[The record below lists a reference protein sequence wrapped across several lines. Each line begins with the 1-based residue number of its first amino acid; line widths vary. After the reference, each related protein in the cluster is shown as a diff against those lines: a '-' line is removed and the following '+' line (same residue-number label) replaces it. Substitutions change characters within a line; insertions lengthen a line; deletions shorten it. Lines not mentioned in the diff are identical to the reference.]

1 LKHLGSLRKISVS
14 AFLFVLSLNA
24 SGGDPYR
31 PSYGAGEAGM
41 GYVCVVKNSFWSAF
55 HNQALLAETNSTSVG
70 FNYDN
75 RFSLK
80 ELGTRSAGAILK
92 SGKAS
97 IGAVY
102 SNFGY
107 ADFKRDM
114 AGIASAL
121 KLSDKISA
129 GIQID
134 YFSARSSG
142 EYENYQTLTFEAGIL
157 YKPND
162 NIRIGMHLFNP
173 VPDRLRESYLPS
185 RLNIGAGTNL
195 SSALF
200 AGIEAEMVSGHSP
213 IIRTGFEYE
222 AAKKLWIRGGFSS
235 ENNSFS
241 FGLGYLAKF
250 VLIDFAFS
258 THEQLGL
265 TSSVSLIF
273 KIH

>member
-1 LKHLGSLRKISVS
+1 
-14 AFLFVLSLNA
+14 LF
-24 SGGDPYR
+24 
-31 PSYGAGEAGM
+31 GAGEAGM
-41 GYVCVVKNSFWSAF
+41 GNVCTVKSSFWSSF
-55 HNQALLAETNSTSVG
+55 HNQALLAGNNSFSFG
-70 FNYDN
+70 FNYNN

-80 ELGTRSAGAILK
+80 ELGTRSAGVIFH

-107 ADFKRDM
+107 NDFKRDM
-114 AGIASAL
+114 AGLASAL

-129 GIQID
+129 GVQVD
-134 YFSARSSG
+134 YFSERSSG
-142 EYENYQTLTFEAGIL
+142 EYDNFQTLTFETGLL

-173 VPDRLRESYLPS
+173 VPGNLRKSYLPS
-185 RLNIGAGTNL
+185 RINVGAGTKL
-195 SSALF
+195 STSLF
-200 AGIEAEMVSGHSP
+200 AGIEAEMVSGQNP
-213 IIRTGFEYE
+213 VLRTGFEYE
-222 AAKKLWIRGGFSS
+222 AVKKLWIRGGFSS

-258 THEQLGL
+258 THDQLGIS
-265 TSSVSLIF
+265 SSVSLIF
-273 KIH
+273 KIN